1 MVRPAGIEP
10 ALPAPEADALSPEL
24 RARMLE
30 SREELYHTLVIM
42 SIPFTIHSH
51 LAADRAFLLPK
62 AKSLPP

>member
-30 SREELYHTLVIM
+30 SREELYHTLVLM

-51 LAADRAFLLPK
+51 LSADRAFLLPK

>member
-24 RARMLE
+24 RARVLE

-42 SIPFTIHSH
+42 SILFTIHSH
-51 LAADRAFLLPK
+51 PVATSVFLLPK